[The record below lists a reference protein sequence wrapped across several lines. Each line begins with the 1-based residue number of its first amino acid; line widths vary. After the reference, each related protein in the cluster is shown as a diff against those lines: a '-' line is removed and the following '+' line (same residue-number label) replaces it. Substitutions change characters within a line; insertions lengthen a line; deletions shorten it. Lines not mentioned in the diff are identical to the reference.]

1 MTRAFR
7 GITQNSLARIS
18 LSPLRQ
24 LRRQIEEKFNFAQ
37 EIEKI
42 LKTLNEKLYI
52 ISQTDDRTKMTYLLT
67 HDCCL

>member
-18 LSPLRQ
+18 LIPLRQ

-42 LKTLNEKLYI
+42 LKTLNEKLYTRN
-52 ISQTDDRTKMTYLLT
+52 QRPHKDDIFINS
-67 HDCCL
+67 